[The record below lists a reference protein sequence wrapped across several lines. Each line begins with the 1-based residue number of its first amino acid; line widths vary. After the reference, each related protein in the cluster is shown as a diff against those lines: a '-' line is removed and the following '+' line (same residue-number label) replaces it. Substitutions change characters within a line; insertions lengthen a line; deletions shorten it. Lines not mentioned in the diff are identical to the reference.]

1 MPERVIHE
9 VRFIETDD
17 GFRIEV
23 KGDKE
28 RMREMGFGP
37 GMMGLGHGMMGHGRH
52 HRHRHGGRGHGPQFA
67 RPFGWWWGPWWDEE
81 DEGEAPHEGGLHGE
95 PPTKK

>member
-1 MPERVIHE
+1 MAEKVVHE

-28 RMREMGFGP
+28 RMKKMGFGHGFGP
-37 GMMGLGHGMMGHGRH
+37 GMGFGRMR
-52 HRHRHGGRGHGPQFA
+52 RHFRRHGGPWGYGPGPGF
-67 RPFGWWWGPWWDEE
+67 GPWWDEMPQE
-81 DEGEAPHEGGLHGE
+81 DTDDAPAE
-95 PPTKK
+95 KA